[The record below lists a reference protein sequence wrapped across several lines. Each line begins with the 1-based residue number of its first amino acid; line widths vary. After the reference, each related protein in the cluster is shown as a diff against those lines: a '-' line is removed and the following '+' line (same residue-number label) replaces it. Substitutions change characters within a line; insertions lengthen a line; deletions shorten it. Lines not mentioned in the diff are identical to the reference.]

1 MLQETKVSTVTGVV
15 VYMCF
20 LLEVPFSRYSSNSGG
35 ANPPERR
42 TSATKIRI
50 RAKKTRDSKRKPH
63 THNIYIPGA
72 WRMLI
77 LELGHVYPWS
87 TPPLVKTR
95 PSLENMPPMILIIYM
110 KDHHFWWI
118 QWYLHFHDSFGVY
131 PISNY
136 PSRPHS
142 LLVQPIDWG
151 SFDSWCWAEKEG
163 WWMVIDLFNGPL
175 IDAFFFL
182 HMAWQSSKLL
192 RIQPTSIMISSFCS
206 IHTANQETF

>member
-1 MLQETKVSTVTGVV
+1 MDKSLAIWGEIGIFSDKAMFYIYFSWSAHCGVGRLNIV
-15 VYMCF
+15 HSIY
-20 LLEVPFSRYSSNSGG
+20 
-35 ANPPERR
+35 
-42 TSATKIRI
+42 
-50 RAKKTRDSKRKPH
+50 
-63 THNIYIPGA
+63 IYIPGA

>member
-1 MLQETKVSTVTGVV
+1 VYFLFGEAEMLQETKVSTVTAVV

-77 LELGHVYPWS
+77 LELGHVYP
-87 TPPLVKTR
+87 
-95 PSLENMPPMILIIYM
+95 
-110 KDHHFWWI
+110 
-118 QWYLHFHDSFGVY
+118 
-131 PISNY
+131 
-136 PSRPHS
+136 
-142 LLVQPIDWG
+142 
-151 SFDSWCWAEKEG
+151 
-163 WWMVIDLFNGPL
+163 
-175 IDAFFFL
+175 
-182 HMAWQSSKLL
+182 
-192 RIQPTSIMISSFCS
+192 
-206 IHTANQETF
+206 